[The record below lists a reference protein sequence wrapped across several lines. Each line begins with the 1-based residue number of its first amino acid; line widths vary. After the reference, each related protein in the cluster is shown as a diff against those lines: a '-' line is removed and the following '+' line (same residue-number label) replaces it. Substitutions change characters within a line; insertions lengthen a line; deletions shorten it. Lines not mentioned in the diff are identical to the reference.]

1 MSFYSKVYLFFA
13 KVYSKCLTI
22 DVYIEFLY
30 DERTIKSWKNKKTN
44 GFKNFRGYR

>member
-22 DVYIEFLY
+22 DVYIEL
-30 DERTIKSWKNKKTN
+30 ISL
-44 GFKNFRGYR
+44 GI